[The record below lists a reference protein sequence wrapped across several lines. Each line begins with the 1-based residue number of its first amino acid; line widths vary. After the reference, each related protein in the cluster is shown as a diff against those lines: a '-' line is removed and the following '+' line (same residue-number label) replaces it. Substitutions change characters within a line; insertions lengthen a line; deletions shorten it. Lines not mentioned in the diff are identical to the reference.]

1 MSKCLQKLRGSSP
14 EQNTRL
20 QLLHSDTH
28 VVFRRLSVVS
38 AGINTGQPVT
48 K

>member
-1 MSKCLQKLRGSSP
+1 MPIKAPGVSWGI
-14 EQNTRL
+14 NTQL